1 VGLKPRGGSSPLQRI
16 GPGDAPGFRLD
27 VPSGLRW
34 WRSQPGGADWLA
46 RLPRLVAECAELWE
60 LEVDAAYAGSHVSLV
75 APATLADGGLA
86 VVKVN
91 FPDPE
96 SKHEP
101 DALAHW
107 DGRGAVRLLSFDR
120 ERSALLVERCEP
132 GTALWE
138 VADEE
143 EANGIAAG
151 VLRRLWRPP
160 APDHPF
166 RLLAEEAESWAQ
178 GLPVVWE
185 QLGRPIERRL
195 VDEAVELARELGSS
209 QGESVVLHQDYH
221 GGNVLR
227 AEREPW
233 LAIDPKPV
241 VGEREFDAASLL
253 RDRREELVADPSP
266 KRRVRRRL
274 DKLASDL
281 SLDRERMR
289 GWAIVHAL
297 VWGVSGVGKVEEDM
311 VACARW
317 LAAS

>member
-1 VGLKPRGGSSPLQRI
+1 VEVQVLSSAWARAI
-16 GPGDAPGFRLD
+16 VPGFRLD

-34 WRSQPGGADWLA
+34 WRAQPGGAEWLH
-46 RLPRLVAECAELWE
+46 RLPRLVAECAELWG
-60 LEVDAAYAGSHVSLV
+60 LDVGPAYAGSHVSLV
-75 APATLADGGLA
+75 APATRSYGRHA
-86 VVKVN
+86 VLKVN

-96 SKHEP
+96 SEHEP
-101 DALAHW
+101 DALSHW

-120 ERSALLVERCEP
+120 QRSALLVERCEP

-143 EANGIAAG
+143 EANRIAAG
-151 VLRRLWRPP
+151 VLLRLWRP
-160 APDHPF
+160 APLDHPF
-166 RLLAEEAESWAQ
+166 RLLAEEASGWAD
-178 GLPVVWE
+178 GLPGVWE
-185 QLGRPIERRL
+185 QLGRPFERRL
-195 VDEAVELARELGSS
+195 VDEAVALARELGSS
-209 QGESVVLHQDYH
+209 QGEPVVLHQDYH

-233 LAIDPKPV
+233 LAIDPKPL

-253 RDRREELVADPSP
+253 RDRRDELVADASP
-266 KRRVRRRL
+266 RQRVRRRL
-274 DKLASDL
+274 DQLSAEL

-297 VWGVSGVGKVEEDM
+297 AWGVSGIGKVEEDM

-317 LAAS
+317 LSAS

>member
-1 VGLKPRGGSSPLQRI
+1 LE
-16 GPGDAPGFRLD
+16 

-34 WRSQPGGADWLA
+34 WRSQPRGADWLA
-46 RLPRLVAECAELWE
+46 RLPRLVAECAELWG

-75 APATLADGGLA
+75 APATLSDGRLA
-86 VVKVN
+86 VLKLN
-91 FPDPE
+91 FPDAE
-96 SKHEP
+96 SEHEP
-101 DALAHW
+101 DALLHW
-107 DGRGAVRLLSFDR
+107 NGRAAVRLLSFDR

-143 EANGIAAG
+143 EANRIAAG

-160 APDHPF
+160 PSDLPF
-166 RLLAEEAESWAQ
+166 RLLVEEAEGWAQ
-178 GLPVVWE
+178 ELPVVWE
-185 QLGRPIERRL
+185 QLGRPFERRL
-195 VDEAVELARELGSS
+195 VEEAVALARGLGSS
-209 QGESVVLHQDYH
+209 QGEPVVLHQDYH

-233 LAIDPKPV
+233 LAIDPKPL

-253 RDRREELVADPSP
+253 RDRRDELVADPSP
-266 KRRVRRRL
+266 QRRVRRRL
-274 DKLASDL
+274 DQLAGDL

-289 GWAIVHAL
+289 GWGIVHAL
-297 VWGVSGVGKVEEDM
+297 AWGVSGRGKVEEDM

-317 LAAS
+317 LADS

>member
-1 VGLKPRGGSSPLQRI
+1 
-16 GPGDAPGFRLD
+16 LD

-46 RLPRLVAECAELWE
+46 RLPRLAAECAELWR

-75 APATLADGGLA
+75 APATLSDGRLA
-86 VVKVN
+86 VLKIN

-96 SKHEP
+96 SEQEP
-101 DALAHW
+101 DGLAHW

-138 VADEE
+138 VADED
-143 EANGIAAG
+143 EANRIAAG

-160 APDHPF
+160 ATEHPF
-166 RLLAEEAESWAQ
+166 RLLVEEAESWAQ
-178 GLPVVWE
+178 GLPAVWE
-185 QLGRPIERRL
+185 QLGRPFEGRL
-195 VDEAVELARELGSS
+195 VDEAVAFARELGSS
-209 QGESVVLHQDYH
+209 QGEPVVLHQDYH

-233 LAIDPKPV
+233 LAIDPKPL

-253 RDRREELVADPSP
+253 RDRRDELVADHSP
-266 KRRVRRRL
+266 QRRVRRRL
-274 DKLASDL
+274 DQLAGDL
-281 SLDRERMR
+281 ALDRERMR

-297 VWGVSGVGKVEEDM
+297 AWGVSGIGKVEEDM

>member
-1 VGLKPRGGSSPLQRI
+1 
-16 GPGDAPGFRLD
+16 LD

-46 RLPRLVAECAELWE
+46 RLPRLAAECAELWR

-75 APATLADGGLA
+75 APATLSDGRLA
-86 VVKVN
+86 VLKIN

-96 SKHEP
+96 SEQEP
-101 DALAHW
+101 DGLAHW

-138 VADEE
+138 VADED
-143 EANGIAAG
+143 EANRIAAG

-160 APDHPF
+160 ATEHPF
-166 RLLAEEAESWAQ
+166 RLLVEEAESWAQ
-178 GLPVVWE
+178 GLPAVWE
-185 QLGRPIERRL
+185 QLGRPFEGRL
-195 VDEAVELARELGSS
+195 VDEAVAFARELGSS
-209 QGESVVLHQDYH
+209 QGEPVVLHQDYH

-233 LAIDPKPV
+233 LAIDPKPL

-253 RDRREELVADPSP
+253 RDRRDELVADPSP
-266 KRRVRRRL
+266 QRRVRRRL
-274 DKLASDL
+274 DQLAGDL
-281 SLDRERMR
+281 ALDRERMR

-297 VWGVSGVGKVEEDM
+297 AWGVSGIGKVEEDM

>member
-1 VGLKPRGGSSPLQRI
+1 
-16 GPGDAPGFRLD
+16 LD

-46 RLPRLVAECAELWE
+46 SLPRLVAECAELWG

-75 APATLADGGLA
+75 APASLFDGRLA
-86 VVKVN
+86 VLKIN

-96 SKHEP
+96 SEHEP
-101 DALAHW
+101 DALLHW
-107 DGRGAVRLLSFDR
+107 DGRGAVRLLLFDR

-143 EANGIAAG
+143 EANRIAAG

-160 APDHPF
+160 PSDHPF
-166 RLLAEEAESWAQ
+166 RLLVEEAAGWAQ
-178 GLPVVWE
+178 ELPVVWE
-185 QLGRPIERRL
+185 QLGRPFERHL
-195 VDEAVELARELGSS
+195 LDEAVALARELGTS
-209 QGESVVLHQDYH
+209 QGEPVVLHQDYH

-233 LAIDPKPV
+233 LAIDPKPL

-253 RDRREELVADPSP
+253 RDRRDELVADTSP
-266 KRRVRRRL
+266 QRRVRRRL
-274 DKLASDL
+274 DQIAGDL
-281 SLDRERMR
+281 YLDRERMR

-297 VWGVSGVGKVEEDM
+297 AWGVSGLGKVEEDM

-317 LAAS
+317 LADS

>member
-1 VGLKPRGGSSPLQRI
+1 
-16 GPGDAPGFRLD
+16 LD

-34 WRSQPGGADWLA
+34 WRSEPGGADWLA
-46 RLPRLVAECAELWE
+46 RLPRLLAECAELWG

-75 APATLADGGLA
+75 APGRLFDGRLA
-86 VVKVN
+86 VLKIN

-96 SKHEP
+96 SEHEP
-101 DALAHW
+101 DALLHW

-138 VADEE
+138 VVDEQ
-143 EANGIAAG
+143 EANRIAAG

-160 APDHPF
+160 PSDHPF
-166 RLLAEEAESWAQ
+166 RLLVEEAAGWAQ
-178 GLPVVWE
+178 ELPVVWD
-185 QLGRPIERRL
+185 QLGRPFERHLL
-195 VDEAVELARELGSS
+195 VEAVALARELGSS
-209 QGESVVLHQDYH
+209 QGEPVVLHQDYH

-233 LAIDPKPV
+233 LAIDPKPL

-253 RDRREELVADPSP
+253 RDRRDELVADTSP
-266 KRRVRRRL
+266 QRRVRRRL
-274 DKLASDL
+274 DQLARDL

-297 VWGVSGVGKVEEDM
+297 AWGVSGLGKVEEDM

-317 LAAS
+317 LADS

>member
-1 VGLKPRGGSSPLQRI
+1 
-16 GPGDAPGFRLD
+16 LD

-46 RLPRLVAECAELWE
+46 RLPRLVAECAELWG

-75 APATLADGGLA
+75 APARLFDGRLA
-86 VVKVN
+86 VLKIN

-96 SKHEP
+96 SEHEP
-101 DALAHW
+101 DALLHW

-143 EANGIAAG
+143 EANRIAAG

-160 APDHPF
+160 PSDHPF
-166 RLLAEEAESWAQ
+166 RLLVEEAAGWAQ
-178 GLPVVWE
+178 ELPVVWE
-185 QLGRPIERRL
+185 QLGRPFERHLL
-195 VDEAVELARELGSS
+195 VEAVALARELGSS
-209 QGESVVLHQDYH
+209 QGEPVVLHQDYH

-233 LAIDPKPV
+233 LAIDPKPL

-253 RDRREELVADPSP
+253 RDRRDELAADTSP
-266 KRRVRRRL
+266 QRRVRRRL
-274 DKLASDL
+274 DQLAGDL

-297 VWGVSGVGKVEEDM
+297 AWGVSGLGKVEEDM

-317 LAAS
+317 LADS